1 MQVSRWEQL
10 CGLFTSMDQ
19 GIPAIGTRVA
29 LVRDDPAC
37 ADITKPYLRGQDIG
51 RWAPD
56 WQGLWMIVLASS
68 GNRA

>member
-1 MQVSRWEQL
+1 M
-10 CGLFTSMDQ
+10 
-19 GIPAIGTRVA
+19 A

-51 RWAPD
+51 RLAPD